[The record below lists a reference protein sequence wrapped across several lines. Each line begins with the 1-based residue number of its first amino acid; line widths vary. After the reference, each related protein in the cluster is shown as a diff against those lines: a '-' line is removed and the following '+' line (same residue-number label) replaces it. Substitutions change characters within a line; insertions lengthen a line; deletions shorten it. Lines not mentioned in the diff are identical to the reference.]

1 MSVIVLIL
9 GLAGVVYGMRD
20 AMIRARP
27 LLPVAFEH
35 LDHASEKCTLCHH
48 NYIDDTGYDSCYSC
62 HKNEPDIALSI
73 EPMFH
78 DFCRDCHIEKAQ
90 LGEASGPFR
99 ICAECHNADGRMSQ
113 NLATRTT
120 IRTQPLNNNIH

>member
-1 MSVIVLIL
+1 MRVSVIVFIL
-9 GLAGVVYGMRD
+9 GLAGVGYGARN
-20 AMIRARP
+20 AMIRAAP

-35 LDHASEKCTLCHH
+35 LDHTSEKCTLCHH
-48 NYIDDTGYDSCYSC
+48 NYIDETGYDSCYSC
-62 HKNEPDIALSI
+62 HKTEADIALLI

-99 ICAECHNADGRMSQ
+99 ICTECHNTAGRMSQ
-113 NLATRTT
+113 NLAARASAEV
-120 IRTQPLNNNIH
+120 P

>member
-1 MSVIVLIL
+1 MRVTAIVLIL
-9 GLAGVVYGMRD
+9 GLAGTGYAVRD
-20 AMIRARP
+20 TMIRTAP

-35 LDHASEKCTLCHH
+35 LDHRSEKCTLCHH

-62 HKNEPDIALSI
+62 HKNEIDIALYI
-73 EPMFH
+73 ESMFH

-99 ICAECHNADGRMSQ
+99 ICAECHNASGRMSQ
-113 NLATRTT
+113 NQAARTT
-120 IRTQPLNNNIH
+120 VKTQ